1 MDKKQYIHPKDWT
14 IECGD
19 YLSQCDDY
27 EVQHQ
32 KLLKKDKIYRLTLK
46 WVASAFAFTVFMII
60 LTMVSKL

>member
-1 MDKKQYIHPKDWT
+1 MNNQNYIPPKEWT

-32 KLLKKDKIYRLTLK
+32 KLLKKDKYQRLVLK
-46 WVASAFAFTVFMII
+46 GAATMFVFTVFIFVLRIVAKM
-60 LTMVSKL
+60 